1 MYTIIDIETTG
12 GNAQHDKITE
22 IALYVHDGS
31 KVIDEFV
38 TLINPER
45 PIPYYISQ
53 LTGITDDMVANSPR
67 FFEVAKRIVEL
78 TEGKIFVAHNAP
90 FDYRFIQSEFKQL
103 GYNFDRE
110 TICTVR
116 LSRKLIPGK
125 ASYSLGNLC
134 KDLGIRIND
143 RHRAAGD
150 ALATVKLFDLLLSVN
165 KHNDSDALS
174 AVPDKK
180 GLHPNLNLSAISKLP
195 EETGVYYLY
204 DDRGELIYVGK
215 SLNIRQR
222 VQQHLGSVKTVRAG
236 EMRSRVADVS
246 YEITGSELIALLM
259 ETEEIKKSKPIFNRL
274 GRRIGNQI
282 GLYNYED
289 ENGYLCLKAKRM
301 SSADGI
307 PLTTFSTA
315 EESRDFID
323 RLIDEYNLCQ
333 TLCGLYTS
341 GLACFH
347 YEIKKCFG
355 ACVDEESAESYN
367 VRVQRAINS
376 IGLASKSFLLFDKG
390 RTDSEKSVVKVING
404 KLIGYGFFDPNSIDG
419 NLWLIDDIITHCS
432 DNRDAHQ
439 IIKSFLTKA
448 KPSNV
453 IYFNAESQED

>member
-38 TLINPER
+38 SLINPER

-53 LTGITDDMVANSPR
+53 LTGITDDMVVNAPR

-165 KHNDSDALS
+165 KHNDSNALS

-222 VQQHLGSVKTVRAG
+222 VQQHLGSVKTARAG

-246 YEITGSELIALLM
+246 YEITGSELVALLK

-282 GLYNYED
+282 GLYHYED

-355 ACVDEESAESYN
+355 ACVDEESADSYN
-367 VRVQRAINS
+367 LRVQKAINS

-390 RTDSEKSVVKVING
+390 RNDSEKSVVKVING

>member
-53 LTGITDDMVANSPR
+53 LTGITDDMVVNAPR
-67 FFEVAKRIVEL
+67 FYEVAKRIVEL

-134 KDLGIRIND
+134 SDLGIRIND

-195 EETGVYYLY
+195 EETGVYFLY

-222 VQQHLGSVKTVRAG
+222 VQQHLGSVKTARAG

-246 YEITGSELIALLM
+246 YEITGSELVALLM

-282 GLYNYED
+282 GLYHYED

-323 RLIDEYNLCQ
+323 RLIDEFNLCQ

-355 ACVDEESAESYN
+355 ACVDEESADSYN
-367 VRVQRAINS
+367 LRVQKAISS
-376 IGLASKSFLLFDKG
+376 IGLATKSFLLFDKG
-390 RTDSEKSVVKVING
+390 RNDSEKSVVKVING
-404 KLIGYGFFDPNSIDG
+404 KLIGYGFFDPSSIDG